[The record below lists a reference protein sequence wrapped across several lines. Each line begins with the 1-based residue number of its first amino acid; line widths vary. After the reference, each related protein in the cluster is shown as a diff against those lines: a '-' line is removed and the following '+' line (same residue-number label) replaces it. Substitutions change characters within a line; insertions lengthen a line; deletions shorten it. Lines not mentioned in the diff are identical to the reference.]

1 MATMK
6 SNDTAI
12 AVMQQML
19 QERCIAEPSFA
30 IKMANPSKS
39 MEGAVNYLCSQIQ
52 KSGLCVVDDTT
63 VMNLLVHYFDE
74 NEIEEGGKVNCN
86 IVVGKP
92 ELSEEDKANLK
103 EQAMEQYKEE
113 QLREIRRQNQP
124 KATAP
129 KAHRHSTEKQVKK
142 SMFNPISSE
151 MTSKAYDYET
161 EKQEARA
168 DIGNEWAA
176 SPTHHRPKAVGTD
189 PYN

>member
-1 MATMK
+1 MAQTIK

-12 AVMQQML
+12 QVMQKML
-19 QERCIAEPSFA
+19 QERCIAEPMFA

-74 NEIEEGGKVNCN
+74 NEIEEGGTVNCN

-92 ELSEEDKANLK
+92 ELSAEDKANLK

-113 QLREIRRQNQP
+113 QLRELRRQSQP
-124 KATAP
+124 KPQAKATRTA
-129 KAHRHSTEKQVKK
+129 
-142 SMFNPISSE
+142 
-151 MTSKAYDYET
+151 SKAGAEINVQPNLFGEDF
-161 EKQEARA
+161 
-168 DIGNEWAA
+168 
-176 SPTHHRPKAVGTD
+176 
-189 PYN
+189 